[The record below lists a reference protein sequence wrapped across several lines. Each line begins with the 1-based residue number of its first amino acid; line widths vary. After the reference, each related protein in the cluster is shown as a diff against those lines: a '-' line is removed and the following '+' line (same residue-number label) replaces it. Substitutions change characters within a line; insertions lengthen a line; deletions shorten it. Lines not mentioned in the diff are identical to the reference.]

1 MPPLSFKKAMEHLH
15 DHYKQ
20 PVNRDQMA
28 RICSMSV
35 SYFSLL
41 FKKITGY
48 SYVNYVHKV
57 RMDKAKILLRSGLA
71 PISEVAFEVGYQDP
85 LYFSKL
91 FSREVGLSPRE
102 YRKG

>member
-1 MPPLSFKKAMEHLH
+1 MEHVH
-15 DHYKQ
+15 TQYRQ
-20 PVNRDQMA
+20 PADRYEMA

-48 SYVNYVHKV
+48 SYVNYVQKTRVDHA
-57 RMDKAKILLRSGLA
+57 KALLRNGFA
-71 PISEVAFEVGYQDP
+71 PISEIADKVGYSDP

-91 FSREVGLSPRE
+91 FSREVGMSPRE
-102 YRKG
+102 YRRG